1 LVVDYRESFFSKTSE
16 QVYRAMDEPQTI
28 TPELKESVEEGL
40 VDVRMEASGYIPGSG
55 DKTHLEIGA
64 FSIPASMELV
74 CIPEIAD
81 EAWTVATIEE
91 LDRAILQARA
101 ELFIDGKQ
109 TGTTVLEASSMGE
122 ELIIPFGKT
131 PLVVASREDLLPKEG
146 SSWIGKDRL
155 QKGYMI
161 TVTNGL
167 DRPVELVVR
176 DRLPVPA
183 KEEIKIEDV
192 SIEPD
197 PAERDDKGILTWR
210 LGMEGGETKRI
221 SVMYT
226 VRFKNGKDLIFR

>member
-1 LVVDYRESFFSKTSE
+1 
-16 QVYRAMDEPQTI
+16 MD
-28 TPELKESVEEGL
+28 
-40 VDVRMEASGYIPGSG
+40 
-55 DKTHLEIGA
+55 
-64 FSIPASMELV
+64 LV

-122 ELIIPFGKT
+122 ELVIPFGKT
-131 PLVVASREDLLPKEG
+131 PLVTASREDLLPKEG

-161 TVTNGL
+161 TLTNGL
-167 DRPVELVVR
+167 DRPVEIVVR

-197 PAERDDKGILTWR
+197 PAEQDDEGILTWR